1 MSSGVIT
8 GIRPVTLLKAV
19 LTVVIAIPHSSTT
32 VGAARM
38 KCGRLVGERHAY
50 WNIKGWGHFVVLVR
64 FNCLSFRLFA
74 EGYFEQPAAPLRYHS

>member
-1 MSSGVIT
+1 MQ
-8 GIRPVTLLKAV
+8 
-19 LTVVIAIPHSSTT
+19 
-32 VGAARM
+32 
-38 KCGRLVGERHAY
+38 CGRVISGRDAY